1 MSDTK
6 NLTDSLNE
14 LNAIVRWFDD
24 QDEVDVEQGL
34 TKVKEA
40 AVLIKA
46 SKARLAAIE
55 NEFEAIEKEINDGE
69 DVEETETQ
77 QASTPAT
84 VRVVEDI
91 DDKPI
96 DLKRDPILERSL
108 SRL

>member
-14 LNAIVRWFDD
+14 LNVIVRWFDD

-55 NEFEAIEKEINDGE
+55 NEFEAIEKEINDSE
-69 DVEETETQ
+69 DVEETESQ
-77 QASTPAT
+77 QINTPTAT
-84 VRVVEDI
+84 RAVEDI

-96 DLKRDPILERSL
+96 DLSEIPF
-108 SRL
+108 

>member
-1 MSDTK
+1 MSDTN
-6 NLTDSLNE
+6 NLTDSLNK
-14 LNAIVRWFDD
+14 LNVIVRWFDD

-69 DVEETETQ
+69 DVEETESQ
-77 QASTPAT
+77 Q
-84 VRVVEDI
+84 VRALTTTRAVEDI

-96 DLKRDPILERSL
+96 DLSEIPF
-108 SRL
+108 